1 MYNNKECA
9 DYFKRQKVYRRC
21 FEELRKK
28 WRSYGK
34 VAGRITL
41 SNASDEERRAIGGI
55 IGKTFYEK
63 NIRFSFAEF
72 ERGLQK
78 TRYAPIDMEMVLS
91 EYFGEKIQTTQ
102 EKRDNDEKQK
112 KAFLDDIVEML
123 SCLSKESPVAV
134 KWINKLVESRKYGYQ
149 ILIREYRKNPG
160 QAEILACN
168 VGKALIKTEEMQK
181 TGEEIPLA
189 VFAADITDNPHYF
202 DYGGTAGSFFSYA
215 VCCLKEMKV
224 PESTHEWREMMQG
237 IGVIPDNVASMV
249 HVYGLHLQKNN
260 EWHPAYEAFCKM
272 KEPYVLTMEN
282 LNGVTG
288 VKPSGRCVYI
298 VENEM
303 VFSYLINNMQNRD
316 FTLLC
321 TSGQPRSAA
330 LKLLPMILDAG
341 VPVYYSGDTDP
352 DGMGIADRLW
362 KRFGD
367 AIHIWRMSPEDY
379 RKSISRESTGRTGM
393 TKLEHIEHPELRKTA
408 ECIKEKGLAGYQ
420 ENILTD
426 LLEDMMRNFPDENTK

>member
-1 MYNNKECA
+1 MYNNRECA

-21 FEELRKK
+21 FEELKKK
-28 WRSYGK
+28 WQSYGK
-34 VAGRITL
+34 VVGRITL
-41 SNASDEERRAIGGI
+41 CNVSDEERRAIGGI
-55 IGKTFYEK
+55 IGKTFNEK
-63 NIRFSFAEF
+63 NICFSFDEF

-91 EYFGEKIQTTQ
+91 EYFEEKMQTTQ
-102 EKRDNDEKQK
+102 EKRDADKKQK
-112 KAFLDDIVEML
+112 KAFLDDIVKMISQL
-123 SCLSKESPVAV
+123 SEENPVAI

-149 ILIREYRKNPG
+149 ILIREYGKNLE
-160 QAEILACN
+160 QAGILAHN
-168 VGKALIKTEEMQK
+168 VGKALIKTAEMKK

-202 DYGGTAGSFFSYA
+202 DYGCTAGSFFSYA
-215 VCCLKEMKV
+215 VCCLKETEV
-224 PESTHEWREMMQG
+224 PESTHEWREMMQS

-272 KEPYVLTMEN
+272 KESYVLTMEN
-282 LNGVTG
+282 LNGVTS

-321 TSGQPRSAA
+321 TSGQPRSVS
-330 LKLLPMILDAG
+330 LKLIPMILDAR
-341 VPVYYSGDTDP
+341 VPIYYSGDTDP
-352 DGMGIADRLW
+352 DGLGIADRLW
-362 KRFGD
+362 ERFGD
-367 AIHIWRMSPEDY
+367 AIHMWRMSPADY
-379 RKSISRESTGRTGM
+379 RKSVSRESMGRTGM
-393 TKLEHIEHPELRKTA
+393 TKLEHIEHLQLKETA
-408 ECIKEKGLAGYQ
+408 ECIKEKGLVGYQ

-426 LLEDMMRNFPDENTK
+426 LLADMMTNFSD